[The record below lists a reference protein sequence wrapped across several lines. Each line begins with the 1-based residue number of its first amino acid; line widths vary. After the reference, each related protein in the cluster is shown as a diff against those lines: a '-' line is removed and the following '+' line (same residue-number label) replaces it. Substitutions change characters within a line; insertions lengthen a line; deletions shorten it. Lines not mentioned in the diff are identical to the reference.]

1 VQDIF
6 TGLNDAQLAAVNSL
20 NGASLIIAGAGSGKT
35 RVLTCRVANLLNKG
49 VESKNLMSLTFTN
62 KAAREMKDRIAAVV
76 GDEAMKEIWMGT
88 FHSLFSKILRFEAA
102 KLGFTGNYT
111 IYDTQDCK
119 STIKKIVKDL
129 HLDGEKYKPNDVL
142 SSISMAKNNLITPQT
157 YANNPALM
165 DRDKAANMSELGNI
179 YRIYSN
185 RLRKADA
192 MDFDDLLLYTNIL
205 FRDHKDVLEKYQKR
219 FKYIMV
225 DEYQDTNFAQY
236 LIIKKLATNHG
247 NISVVGDDAQ
257 SIYSF
262 RGAKVE
268 NILNFKNDY
277 PGCNVFKL
285 EQNYRSTQTIVNAAN
300 SVIAKNKSQIQ
311 KNTFSENKLGDR
323 IKVIKCSTD
332 SEEGHIVSDMI
343 QRLTRE
349 GGLHYS
355 DFAILYRT
363 NSQSRIFE
371 EALHKR
377 NIPCKI
383 HGGLS
388 FFQRKEIKD
397 VLAYLRLA
405 VNHRDEEALLRVINY
420 PTRGIGDATMEKLE
434 QLAEENAI
442 SMWMVIEQIESCDG
456 LISPSI
462 IGKIVRFRE
471 LIKDVAQRM
480 GDETA
485 FEVVD
490 KLCND
495 SGILKDLSKDQDQ
508 EGVARYE
515 NVQELI
521 NAVKDFTET
530 EQNNKLNDFLEK
542 VALLTDTE
550 DENAIRVNKVTLM
563 TVHSSKGLEFK
574 HCFIVGMEET
584 LFPSAKSSGTEEG
597 LEEERRLFYV
607 AITRAETH
615 CYLSYAFSRRK
626 FGNLQNNAPSRFLGE
641 IDLEYLDLPLSDAPE
656 PAPRFEGFV
665 KPEHAKYSTKNISGG
680 IKKALNRQKKQKKP
694 VKIKGD
700 NPAKFKEGMVLFHEK
715 FGAGQVV
722 EIQGVMPE
730 AKAVIDFES
739 CGKKNLLLKYAKLKI
754 VEDK

>member
-1 VQDIF
+1 MDDIF
-6 TGLNDAQLAAVNSL
+6 KGLNDAQMSAVNTL

-76 GDEAMKEIWMGT
+76 GDDNMKEIWMGT
-88 FHSLFSKILRFEAA
+88 FHSLFSKILRFEAT
-102 KLGFTGNYT
+102 KIGFTGNYT
-111 IYDTQDCK
+111 IYDTTDCK
-119 STIKKIVKDL
+119 STMKKIIKDL
-129 HLDGEKYKPNDVL
+129 NLDLEKYKPVEIL
-142 SSISMAKNNLITPQT
+142 SSISMAKNNLITPST
-157 YANNPALM
+157 YANNPALVE
-165 DRDKAANMSELGNI
+165 RDKASGHPELGNI
-179 YRIYSN
+179 YRIYAN

-236 LIIKKLATNHG
+236 LIIKKLAANHG

-257 SIYSF
+257 SIYAF

-277 PGCNVFKL
+277 PECNIFKL

-300 SVIAKNKSQIQ
+300 SVIAKNKTQIK
-311 KNTFSENKLGDR
+311 KNTFSQNDVGEQ
-323 IKVIKCSTD
+323 IKVIKCATD
-332 SEEGHIVSDMI
+332 SEEGQIVADMI
-343 QRLTRE
+343 MRLTRTA
-349 GGLHYS
+349 GLEYS
-355 DFAILYRT
+355 DFSILYRT

-420 PTRGIGDATMEKLE
+420 PSRGIGDVTMEKIE
-434 QLAEENAI
+434 QLAEENSI
-442 SMWMVIEQIESCDG
+442 SFWMVLEQIESCEG
-456 LISPSI
+456 VFPPSTI
-462 IGKIVRFRE
+462 NKIARFRD
-471 LIKDVAQRM
+471 LVKN
-480 GDETA
+480 TA
-485 FEVVD
+485 KQLEIDDAFTVVENV
-490 KLCND
+490 CND
-495 SGILKDLSKDQDQ
+495 AGILKDLSKDKDQ
-508 EGVARYE
+508 EAVARYE
-515 NVQELI
+515 NVQELL

-530 EQNNKLNDFLEK
+530 EEKNKLNDFLEK

-550 DENAIRVNKVTLM
+550 DENAIRVNKVTMM

-574 HCFIVGMEET
+574 HCFIVGMEEK
-584 LFPSAKSSGTEEG
+584 LFPSAKSMDNEEG

-615 CYLSYAFSRRK
+615 CYLSYALSRRK
-626 FGNLQNNAPSRFLGE
+626 FGKLENNPVSRFIGE
-641 IDLEYLDLPLSDAPE
+641 IDDEHVILPLADSPQ
-656 PAPRFEGFV
+656 PAPRFDGFV
-665 KPEHAKYSTKNISGG
+665 KPDQAAYSTKRMSAG
-680 IKKALNRQKKQKKP
+680 IKKSLNRQRSASSSK

-700 NPAKFKEGMVLFHEK
+700 DPKKFKEGMTLFHEK
-715 FGAGQVV
+715 FGPGVVV
-722 EIQGVMPE
+722 EIQGKMPE
-730 AKAVIDFES
+730 AKAVINFES
-739 CGKKNLLLKYAKLKI
+739 CGNKNLLLKFAKLQI
-754 VEDK
+754 VKK